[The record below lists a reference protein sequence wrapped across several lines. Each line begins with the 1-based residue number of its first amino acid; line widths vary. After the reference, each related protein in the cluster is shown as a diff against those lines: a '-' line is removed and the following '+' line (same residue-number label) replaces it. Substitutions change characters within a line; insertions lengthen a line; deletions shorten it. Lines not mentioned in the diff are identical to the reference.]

1 MSETKDTAA
10 EELKATK
17 AENKKLVAE
26 LKAANQAA
34 EKNAKLIEEL
44 NTKLADS
51 ESDQGSTEEVEK
63 LKNELKGKDELIKSL
78 NEKLAEKEKENDNL
92 GAYPVFSF
100 KGKKYEL
107 VDAKSR
113 ARFGGKSVV
122 ITKDSLSEDPKLLQ
136 HCIEKGYGCLRLK
149 GGN

>member
-1 MSETKDTAA
+1 MGEIKETTA
-10 EELKATK
+10 EELKASK

-34 EKNAKLIEEL
+34 EKNAKLVEEL

-51 ESDQGSTEEVEK
+51 ESNQGTSEEVEK
-63 LKNELKGKDELIKSL
+63 LKNELKAKDELIKSL
-78 NEKLAEKEKENDNL
+78 NDKLAEKEKENDDL
-92 GAYPVFSF
+92 GGYPVFTF

-113 ARFGGKSVV
+113 ARVNGKSVV
-122 ITKDSLSEDPKLLQ
+122 ITKDSLSEDSKLLQ

-149 GGN
+149 GGK